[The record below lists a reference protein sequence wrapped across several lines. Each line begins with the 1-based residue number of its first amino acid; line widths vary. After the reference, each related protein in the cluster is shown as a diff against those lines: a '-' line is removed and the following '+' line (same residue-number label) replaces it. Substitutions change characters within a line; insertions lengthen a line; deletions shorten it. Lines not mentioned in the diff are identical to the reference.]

1 MIMIIIIIIPTFPL
15 GRAEQWGR
23 FWSCAPQGKGAGLL
37 HCHLPP
43 DDDHG
48 DLYDD
53 ESSLMIFH
61 LVVSIE
67 VHERL
72 WRDVNSSGEARAL
85 HDVGQRHIVWPFDGD
100 YDDDVDDVDD
110 DVDDDDDDDVCQRHI
125 VWPFGGDDN
134 NAINW
139 NGTLEKW
146 EMIALKALSMIS
158 VDEIY
163 TNPF

>member
-1 MIMIIIIIIPTFPL
+1 
-15 GRAEQWGR
+15 
-23 FWSCAPQGKGAGLL
+23 
-37 HCHLPP
+37 
-43 DDDHG
+43 
-48 DLYDD
+48 
-53 ESSLMIFH
+53 MIFH

-72 WRDVNSSGEARAL
+72 WRDVDSSGEASAL

-158 VDEIY
+158 VDD

>member
-1 MIMIIIIIIPTFPL
+1 MVGRNNEEGFDLVLLKVRVAVCSIAIFHLMMIMVIFMMML
-15 GRAEQWGR
+15 WWR
-23 FWSCAPQGKGAGLL
+23 
-37 HCHLPP
+37 H
-43 DDDHG
+43 
-48 DLYDD
+48 

-85 HDVGQRHIVWPFDGD
+85 HDVGQRHIVWPF
-100 YDDDVDDVDD
+100 
-110 DVDDDDDDDVCQRHI
+110 
-125 VWPFGGDDN
+125 GGDDN

-146 EMIALKALSMIS
+146 EMIAFKAVSMIS
-158 VDEIY
+158 VDD

>member
-1 MIMIIIIIIPTFPL
+1 
-15 GRAEQWGR
+15 
-23 FWSCAPQGKGAGLL
+23 
-37 HCHLPP
+37 
-43 DDDHG
+43 
-48 DLYDD
+48 
-53 ESSLMIFH
+53 MIFH

-72 WRDVNSSGEARAL
+72 WRDVDSSGEASAL
-85 HDVGQRHIVWPFDGD
+85 HDVGQRHIVWPFGGDDDDDIDDDDDVDDDDDDDHVCQRHIVWPFDGD
-100 YDDDVDDVDD
+100 YDDD
-110 DVDDDDDDDVCQRHI
+110 DDDDDDDHVCQYHT

-146 EMIALKALSMIS
+146 EMIVFKAVSMIS
-158 VDEIY
+158 VDD

>member
-1 MIMIIIIIIPTFPL
+1 MIIIIIPTFPL

-23 FWSCAPQGKGAGLL
+23 FWSCAPQGKGGGLL

-72 WRDVNSSGEARAL
+72 WRDVDSSGEASAL
-85 HDVGQRHIVWPFDGD
+85 HDVG
-100 YDDDVDDVDD
+100 
-110 DVDDDDDDDVCQRHI
+110 QRHI